1 LFREFQGGRAL
12 KKSQHVVANPK
23 GGWSVLRSGAAR
35 ATRVFDNKEDAVGFA
50 KRLAKKDSAELYV
63 HRRDGT
69 IQERDSYGRDPAPPT
84 DRR

>member
-1 LFREFQGGRAL
+1 M
-12 KKSQHVVANPK
+12 KNDQHVVPNPK

-50 KRLAKKDSAELYV
+50 RRLAKKDSAEFYV

-69 IQERDSYGRDPAPPT
+69 IQERDSYGQNPFPPN